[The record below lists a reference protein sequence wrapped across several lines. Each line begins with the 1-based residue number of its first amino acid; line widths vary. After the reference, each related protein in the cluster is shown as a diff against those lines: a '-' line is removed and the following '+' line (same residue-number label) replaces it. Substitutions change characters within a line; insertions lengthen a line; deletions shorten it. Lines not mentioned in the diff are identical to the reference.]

1 MEETCNGIPWVR
13 SIFILFWSIICELW
27 WKWSINCNGK
37 LGTDLS
43 EGKNI
48 RKCMFCHVTPDNAM
62 RIRVAL
68 HSFPSYLLQ
77 TEPAAAINIKA
88 AVFHV
93 TLMHAAVH
101 FQTSLWNPGP
111 RVPLTPLV
119 PSAQQIQVPALPGRG
134 GFLLCLFWVLPAD
147 GNKRNRVAEQN
158 WFLTMPEEQVRLVLS
173 GRSLCPAL
181 FCVTCLTLVQMRVLL
196 LCPAWTPVTSS

>member
-1 MEETCNGIPWVR
+1 
-13 SIFILFWSIICELW
+13 
-27 WKWSINCNGK
+27 
-37 LGTDLS
+37 
-43 EGKNI
+43 
-48 RKCMFCHVTPDNAM
+48 MFCHVTPDNAM
-62 RIRVAL
+62 RMQVAL
-68 HSFPSYLLQ
+68 RSFSSYLLE
-77 TEPAAAINIKA
+77 TEAAAAINIKA
-88 AVFHV
+88 AAFHV
-93 TLMHAAVH
+93 TLMRAAVH

-119 PSAQQIQVPALPGRG
+119 RSAQQAQVPALPDRG

-158 WFLTMPEEQVRLVLS
+158 WFLTMPEEQVRLVLG

-196 LCPAWTPVTSS
+196 LCPAWTAVTSS

>member
-1 MEETCNGIPWVR
+1 M
-13 SIFILFWSIICELW
+13 
-27 WKWSINCNGK
+27 
-37 LGTDLS
+37 
-43 EGKNI
+43 
-48 RKCMFCHVTPDNAM
+48 CMQ
-62 RIRVAL
+62 VAL

-93 TLMHAAVH
+93 TYVTLMHAAVH

-111 RVPLTPLV
+111 RVPFTPLV
-119 PSAQQIQVPALPGRG
+119 RSAQQTQVPVPPERG

-147 GNKRNRVAEQN
+147 GNKHNWVTEQN
-158 WFLTMPEEQVRLVLS
+158 WLSVPEEQVRLVLS